1 MLPLSNFEYKARR
14 SYYLMRFR
22 ACRKRDTLE
31 KVYQSMLDRN
41 QVPECDYGAF
51 ESAAD
56 HRRAEIVSGKLW
68 DKVPSHVWRY
78 VD

>member
-1 MLPLSNFEYKARR
+1 
-14 SYYLMRFR
+14 
-22 ACRKRDTLE
+22 
-31 KVYQSMLDRN
+31 
-41 QVPECDYGAF
+41 
-51 ESAAD
+51 D

>member
-1 MLPLSNFEYKARR
+1 MAEGDL
-14 SYYLMRFR
+14 
-22 ACRKRDTLE
+22 
-31 KVYQSMLDRN
+31 
-41 QVPECDYGAF
+41 GAF